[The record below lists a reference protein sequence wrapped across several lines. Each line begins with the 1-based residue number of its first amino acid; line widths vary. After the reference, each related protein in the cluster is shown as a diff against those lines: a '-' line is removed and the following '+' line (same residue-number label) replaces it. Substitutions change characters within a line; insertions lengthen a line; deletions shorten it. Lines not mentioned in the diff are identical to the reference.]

1 MMIPEHEIR
10 ISAIRAQGAGG
21 QNVNKVASAV
31 NLFFDIAASSLRD
44 EIKERL
50 LKLHDRRITAEGV
63 VVIKAQ
69 SYRSF
74 EKNRADAIL
83 RLEEMIQG
91 VSKVPKKRRPTRPG
105 KGARTRR
112 LDSKTK
118 HGKNKAL
125 RGKVDY

>member
-1 MMIPEHEIR
+1 MIPENEIR
-10 ISAIRAQGAGG
+10 ISAIRAQGSGG

-31 NLFFDIAASSLRD
+31 ALFFDISASSLRD
-44 EIKERL
+44 EIKQRL
-50 LKLHDRRITAEGV
+50 RNLNDRRVTADGV
-63 VVIKAQ
+63 IVIKAQ

-83 RLEEMIQG
+83 RLEEMIAR
-91 VSKVPKKRRPTRPG
+91 VSKVQKKRRPTKPG

-118 HGKNKAL
+118 HGQTKTL
-125 RGKVDY
+125 RGRVDY

>member
-1 MMIPEHEIR
+1 MIPENEIR

-31 NLFFDIAASSLRD
+31 TLFFDISASSLRD

-50 LKLHDRRITAEGV
+50 LNLNDRRVTTGGV

-83 RLEEMIQG
+83 RLEEMISK
-91 VSKVPKKRRPTRPG
+91 VSKVPKKRRPTKPS

-118 HGKNKAL
+118 HGQNKTL
-125 RGKVDY
+125 RGKIDY

>member
-1 MMIPEHEIR
+1 MIPENEIR

-31 NLFFDIAASSLRD
+31 ALFFDIAASSLSD
-44 EIKERL
+44 ELKERL
-50 LKLHDRRITAEGV
+50 LKLRDHRITSEGV

-69 SYRSF
+69 RYRSF
-74 EKNRADAIL
+74 EKNRADAIA
-83 RLEEMIQG
+83 RLEGLIDKIR
-91 VSKVPKKRRPTRPG
+91 KVPKKRRPTKPG

-118 HGKNKAL
+118 HGQTKTL
-125 RGKVDY
+125 RGKIDY

>member
-1 MMIPEHEIR
+1 MISENEIR
-10 ISAIRAQGAGG
+10 IVAIRAQGAGG

-31 NLFFDIAASSLRD
+31 TLFFDIRASSLRD

-50 LKLHDRRITAEGV
+50 IHLNDRRVTAEGT

-69 SYRSF
+69 RYRSF
-74 EKNRADAIL
+74 EKNRADAL
-83 RLEEMIQG
+83 VRLEEMIAK
-91 VSKVPKKRRPTRPG
+91 VSRVQKKRRPTKPG

-118 HGKNKAL
+118 HGQTKTL
-125 RGKVDY
+125 RGKVDF

>member
-1 MMIPEHEIR
+1 MIPENEFR

-31 NLFFDIAASSLRD
+31 TLFFDIGASSLRE

-50 LKLHDRRITAEGV
+50 LSLNDRRITTSGI

-69 SYRSF
+69 NYRSF
-74 EKNRADAIL
+74 EKNRADAIA
-83 RLEEMIQG
+83 RLEEIISRA
-91 VSKVPKKRRPTRPG
+91 SKVQKKRRPTKPG

-118 HGKNKAL
+118 HGQTKSLRNK
-125 RGKVDY
+125 VEY

>member
-1 MMIPEHEIR
+1 MIPENEIR

-31 NLFFDIAASSLRD
+31 ALFFDIAASSLSD
-44 EIKERL
+44 EMKERL
-50 LKLHDRRITAEGV
+50 LKLNDRRITAEGL
-63 VVIKAQ
+63 VVINAQ
-69 SYRSF
+69 RYRSF
-74 EKNRADAIL
+74 EKNRADAL
-83 RLEEMIQG
+83 MRLEEMIEK
-91 VSKVPKKRRPTRPG
+91 VKKVPKKRRPTKPG

-118 HGKNKAL
+118 HGKTKAL

>member
-1 MMIPEHEIR
+1 MIPENEFR
-10 ISAIRAQGAGG
+10 ITAIRAQGAGG

-31 NLFFDIAASSLRD
+31 TLFFDIAASSLRD

-50 LKLHDRRITAEGV
+50 VQLNDRRVTAEGV

-83 RLEEMIQG
+83 RLEEMIARA
-91 VSKVPKKRRPTRPG
+91 SKVEKKRRPTKPG

-118 HGKNKAL
+118 HGQTKTL

>member
-1 MMIPEHEIR
+1 MIPENEIR

-31 NLFFDIAASSLRD
+31 ALFFDIAASSLGSD
-44 EIKERL
+44 LKERL
-50 LKLHDRRITAEGV
+50 LKLRDQRITSEGV

-69 SYRSF
+69 RYRSF
-74 EKNRADAIL
+74 EKNRADAL
-83 RLEEMIQG
+83 ARLEELIDG
-91 VSKVPKKRRPTRPG
+91 VRKVPKKRRPTKPG

-118 HGKNKAL
+118 HGQTKTL
-125 RGKVDY
+125 RGKIDY